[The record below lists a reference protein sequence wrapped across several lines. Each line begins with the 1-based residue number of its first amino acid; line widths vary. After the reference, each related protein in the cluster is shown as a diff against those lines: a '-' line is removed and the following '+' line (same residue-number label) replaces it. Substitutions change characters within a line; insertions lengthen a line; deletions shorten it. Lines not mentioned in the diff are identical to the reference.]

1 MFIITSY
8 IIFGRIRTYNKLLV
22 VCLSI
27 ADVGKGLSCM
37 LSAFY
42 FLPGQDVSAPGQ
54 PTPLCFIQALG
65 IQFFEMS
72 GFLWPGIIAT
82 HLYLAVCRKT
92 PYASLRR
99 LLPLHLA
106 VGYGIPVLLAVG
118 IVALN
123 AIGNSNPEPVVTWC
137 WVEGQHGWVRLAFYY
152 LPMVLLWCYNIAL
165 YWLISREVGKIM
177 SFAYRHVV
185 TRLALYILILIITD
199 VPALINRL
207 QVRYY
212 SFFSF
217 SLASVDNAGPSRISL
232 RPNLRLR
239 SYTICRLWPSLFKV
253 SSTLSYMA

>member
-1 MFIITSY
+1 MCSNTCNLVFIIVSY
-8 IIFGRIRTYNKLLV
+8 IAFGRIRTYNKLLV

-27 ADVGKGLSCM
+27 ADVGKGISCM
-37 LSAFY
+37 LSALY

-65 IQFFEMS
+65 IQFFEIS

-82 HLYLAVCRKT
+82 HLYMAVCRKT
-92 PYASLRR
+92 PYSSLRR
-99 LLPLHLA
+99 LLPIHLA

-118 IVALN
+118 IVALD

-185 TRLALYILILIITD
+185 TRLALYILILIVTD

-207 QVRYY
+207 QV
-212 SFFSF
+212 
-217 SLASVDNAGPSRISL
+217 
-232 RPNLRLR
+232 
-239 SYTICRLWPSLFKV
+239 
-253 SSTLSYMA
+253 